1 MNNERDVDPSD
12 DRDRVA
18 TDRGFKSD
26 LEHAAC
32 DVIGRSGY
40 VGATISRIA
49 RRSKCSPAL
58 VYKLHRSKEDLV
70 IAAFTELVAGRQLNE
85 SMMAK
90 ILDEGFFASVLR
102 SEASVESERRRNFS
116 LETALAAGHSDT
128 MRPVILG
135 ELIQG
140 ASARTLLVEMG
151 DGHNQRRD
159 YAVRTVIAAVI
170 SVSWLATITS
180 STELLDMHAFA
191 EPLRCGLQNQ
201 WFPEQ
206 ADSTSEVL
214 VPG

>member
-1 MNNERDVDPSD
+1 
-12 DRDRVA
+12 
-18 TDRGFKSD
+18 
-26 LEHAAC
+26 
-32 DVIGRSGY
+32 
-40 VGATISRIA
+40 
-49 RRSKCSPAL
+49 
-58 VYKLHRSKEDLV
+58 
-70 IAAFTELVAGRQLNE
+70 
-85 SMMAK
+85 
-90 ILDEGFFASVLR
+90 
-102 SEASVESERRRNFS
+102 
-116 LETALAAGHSDT
+116 
-128 MRPVILG
+128 MRPVVLG

-151 DGHNQRRD
+151 DGHIQRRD